1 MIPGDY
7 LGMRRRSPR
16 QPSAAQMIRDY
27 LGAVSTA
34 ATRKLPKGDRLLFV
48 GRTRAAIEARVG
60 PLASADDAD
69 AVAAALTA
77 LGDPDDLA
85 AKERERLYSA
95 RRRGAA
101 AEPPTLWKPPGKA
114 SRRAT
119 PPARPPRTGSAGPR
133 PAGGPAEARPRRS
146 RTWPYR
152 RTGPDDAAL
161 PGGPPPPAGSG
172 PPEPGRPGPVNPEP
186 EQPEPGAGRPG
197 SEVHIPPPRPPK
209 EPPGPAIRPAPPGW
223 DAHRDDAQPGTA
235 TGPAAAGRDTGRD
248 AAPPGRKPGTVGP
261 GTPRGAGW
269 LGPAGTPGPAPPTG
283 TAGPGAANGTA
294 GPGVSGRSVGPGA
307 SGPSVGPGAS
317 GRTVGPGASGPSV
330 GPGGTHGAV
339 GPAAQNGHNGTAGL
353 GTQNGA
359 APGGLNGTAAPG
371 SQAPRTAPG
380 PPATAGPDAGPDA
393 GPATQPGVAAPDST
407 KRRSIVPGMETS
419 GPADD
424 EPAGR
429 RFGPP
434 VPLAEAW
441 LLARKNPLEAV
452 AVLVLGIGGLLLPF
466 PLWLVGAVI
475 AIFSR
480 RWGKRD
486 KWLALI
492 GPPGFAVICM
502 LLLGISGGGNF
513 FHALAAASH
522 QFGLLL
528 RVGSLLSAGFLV
540 WRLRRGPQRRKTPPW
555 LRGR

>member
-1 MIPGDY
+1 
-7 LGMRRRSPR
+7 
-16 QPSAAQMIRDY
+16 MIRDY

-69 AVAAALTA
+69 LVAEALTA

-101 AEPPTLWKPPGKA
+101 AQPPALWKPPGKT

-119 PPARPPRTGSAGPR
+119 PPAKPPRSGPAEPG
-133 PAGGPAEARPRRS
+133 PAGGPAESRPRRS

-152 RTGPDDAAL
+152 RTEADDPAL
-161 PGGPPPPAGSG
+161 PGVPSAPPGVSPASAGSG
-172 PPEPGRPGPVNPEP
+172 SPASGTAEPARPGPVDPEP
-186 EQPEPGAGRPG
+186 EPEKPEPGAAGPG
-197 SEVHIPPPRPPK
+197 STHIPPPRQP
-209 EPPGPAIRPAPPGW
+209 EQPPGPAIRPAPPGW
-223 DAHRDDAQPGTA
+223 DAHRDTAQPGTA
-235 TGPAAAGRDTGRD
+235 TGPASAGRDTGRD
-248 AAPPGRKPGTVGP
+248 GVPPDRKPGTVGP
-261 GTPRGAGW
+261 GTAAGAGW
-269 LGPAGTPGPAPPTG
+269 LGPPGTAGTTGPGATAG

-294 GPGVSGRSVGPGA
+294 GPDASGRSFGLGA
-307 SGPSVGPGAS
+307 SGGSAEPGAS

-330 GPGGTHGAV
+330 GPGGNHGAV
-339 GPAAQNGHNGTAGL
+339 GPAAQNGHNGTAGPGAPN
-353 GTQNGA
+353 GTV
-359 APGGLNGTAAPG
+359 PGGLNGTAAPG
-371 SQAPRTAPG
+371 SQARRTAPG
-380 PPATAGPDAGPDA
+380 PSAADGPDA
-393 GPATQPGVAAPDST
+393 GPATKPGVVPPDGT
-407 KRRSIVPGMETS
+407 KRRSIVPGMQTS
-419 GPADD
+419 GPAED

-429 RFGPP
+429 RFGAPE
-434 VPLAEAW
+434 PLAEAW

-452 AVLVLGIGGLLLPF
+452 AVVVLGIGGLLLPF

-492 GPPGFAVICM
+492 GPPGFAAICM

-513 FHALAAASH
+513 FHALADASH

-528 RVGSLLSAGFLV
+528 RVGSLLSAGYLV
-540 WRLRRGPQRRKTPPW
+540 WRLRRGPRRRKTPPW
-555 LRGR
+555 MRGR

>member
-1 MIPGDY
+1 
-7 LGMRRRSPR
+7 
-16 QPSAAQMIRDY
+16 MIRDY

-60 PLASADDAD
+60 PLASVEDAD

-101 AEPPTLWKPPGKA
+101 AEPPALWKPPGKT
-114 SRRAT
+114 SRRGT
-119 PPARPPRTGSAGPR
+119 PPARPLSGPAEPRS
-133 PAGGPAEARPRRS
+133 AGGPGETRPRRS

-152 RTGPDDAAL
+152 RTGPDDPAL
-161 PGGPPPPAGSG
+161 PGGPPAPAGSG
-172 PPEPGRPGPVNPEP
+172 TAEPGRPGPVNPA
-186 EQPEPGAGRPG
+186 PEPGIAGPG
-197 SEVHIPPPRPPK
+197 STMRIPPPRQPE

-223 DAHRDDAQPGTA
+223 DAHRDGAQPGTA
-235 TGPAAAGRDTGRD
+235 SGPPAARPDTGRD
-248 AAPPGRKPGTVGP
+248 GAPPGRRPGTAGP
-261 GTPRGAGW
+261 GTAGGAGW
-269 LGPAGTPGPAPPTG
+269 LGPAGTAGLGTPSG
-283 TAGPGAANGTA
+283 TAGPGSPNGAA

-307 SGPSVGPGAS
+307 SGGPAGPGAS
-317 GRTVGPGASGPSV
+317 GRTVGPGASGPTAE
-330 GPGGTHGAV
+330 PGATNGAV
-339 GPAAQNGHNGTAGL
+339 GPAVQNGHNGTAGP
-353 GTQNGA
+353 GAHNGA
-359 APGGLNGTAAPG
+359 APGGLNGAAAPG
-371 SQAPRTAPG
+371 RQAGHTAPG
-380 PPATAGPDAGPDA
+380 PSATAGPGASPV
-393 GPATQPGVAAPDST
+393 TQPGVAPPDGT
-407 KRRSIVPGMETS
+407 KPRSIVPGMGAPETA
-419 GPADD
+419 GD

-466 PLWLVGAVI
+466 PLWLAGGFIAV
-475 AIFSR
+475 FSR

-492 GPPGFAVICM
+492 GPPGFAAICM
-502 LLLGISGGGNF
+502 LLLGVSGGGNF
-513 FHALAAASH
+513 FHALADASH
-522 QFGLLL
+522 QFSLLL
-528 RVGSLLSAGFLV
+528 RVGCLLSAGYLV
-540 WRLRRGPQRRKTPPW
+540 WRLQRGPRRRKTAPW
-555 LRGR
+555 QRGR

>member
-1 MIPGDY
+1 
-7 LGMRRRSPR
+7 
-16 QPSAAQMIRDY
+16 MIRDY

-48 GRTRAAIEARVG
+48 GRTRAALEAQVG

-69 AVAAALTA
+69 RVAAALTA
-77 LGDPDDLA
+77 LGDPDELA

-114 SRRAT
+114 GRRAA
-119 PPARPPRTGSAGPR
+119 PPAKPPRSGPAEPR
-133 PAGGPAEARPRRS
+133 SAGGPAEARPRRS

-152 RTGPDDAAL
+152 RTEPDDPAL
-161 PGGPPPPAGSG
+161 PGVPPSPAGSG
-172 PPEPGRPGPVNPEP
+172 TAEPGRPGPVNPEP
-186 EQPEPGAGRPG
+186 EKPEPGTGGPG
-197 SEVHIPPPRPPK
+197 SEVHIPPGRQPE

-223 DAHRDDAQPGTA
+223 DAHRDGTQPGTA
-235 TGPAAAGRDTGRD
+235 TGPASAGRDTGRD
-248 AAPPGRKPGTVGP
+248 GAPPGRKPGTVGP
-261 GTPRGAGW
+261 GTPSRPGW
-269 LGPAGTPGPAPPTG
+269 LGPAGTPGPGTPTG
-283 TAGPGAANGTA
+283 TAGPGAANGNA
-294 GPGVSGRSVGPGA
+294 GPGVSGRSVGPGT
-307 SGPSVGPGAS
+307 SGGSAGPGAS

-330 GPGGTHGAV
+330 GPGGNHGAV
-339 GPAAQNGHNGTAGL
+339 GPAVQNGHNGHNGTAGP
-353 GTQNGA
+353 GAQNGA
-359 APGGLNGTAAPG
+359 APGGLNGAAAPG
-371 SQAPRTAPG
+371 SQASRTAPG
-380 PPATAGPDAGPDA
+380 PSATAGPNA
-393 GPATQPGVAAPDST
+393 GPATQPGAAPQDGT
-407 KRRSIVPGMETS
+407 EQLSIVPGMETS

-452 AVLVLGIGGLLLPF
+452 AVVVLGIGGLLLPF
-466 PLWLVGAVI
+466 PLWLVGALI

-492 GPPGFAVICM
+492 GPPGFAVVCM

-522 QFGLLL
+522 QFSLLL
-528 RVGSLLSAGFLV
+528 RVGSLLSAGYLV

>member
-1 MIPGDY
+1 
-7 LGMRRRSPR
+7 MRRRPPR
-16 QPSAAQMIRDY
+16 QPDAAQMIRDY

-60 PLASADDAD
+60 PLASADDPD
-69 AVAAALTA
+69 LVAAALMA

-95 RRRGAA
+95 RRRGAPVQ
-101 AEPPTLWKPPGKA
+101 PPTLWKPPGKT

-119 PPARPPRTGSAGPR
+119 PPAKPPRSGPAEPR
-133 PAGGPAEARPRRS
+133 SAGGPAESRPRRS

-152 RTGPDDAAL
+152 RTGPDDPAPPGVPAA
-161 PGGPPPPAGSG
+161 PAGSG
-172 PPEPGRPGPVNPEP
+172 SPEPGTAEPGPPASGVAGAEGTGPGSS
-186 EQPEPGAGRPG
+186 EPG
-197 SEVHIPPPRPPK
+197 SSQVHIPQPRRP
-209 EPPGPAIRPAPPGW
+209 EESPGPSAGPAPAG
-223 DAHRDDAQPGTA
+223 PGTSQ
-235 TGPAAAGRDTGRD
+235 D

-261 GTPRGAGW
+261 GTAGGAGW
-269 LGPAGTPGPAPPTG
+269 LGSSGTGPPTG
-283 TAGPGAANGTA
+283 TAGPGAGNGTV
-294 GPGVSGRSVGPGA
+294 GPGVPGRSVGPGASGGTVGPGAPGRSVGPGA
-307 SGPSVGPGAS
+307 SGPSVGS
-317 GRTVGPGASGPSV
+317 GGSYGTAGPSV
-330 GPGGTHGAV
+330 
-339 GPAAQNGHNGTAGL
+339 QNGHNGAAGP
-353 GTQNGA
+353 GAENGSAPDGRNGA
-359 APGGLNGTAAPG
+359 AAPG
-371 SQAPRTAPG
+371 SQAGHTANG
-380 PPATAGPDAGPDA
+380 PPVTAGPDAGPA
-393 GPATQPGVAAPDST
+393 AQPGVAPPDGT
-407 KRRSIVPGMETS
+407 KPLSIVPGMETA

-452 AVLVLGIGGLLLPF
+452 AVVVLGIGGLLLPF
-466 PLWLVGAVI
+466 PLWLVGGLI

-502 LLLGISGGGNF
+502 LLLGVSGGGNF
-513 FHALAAASH
+513 FHALGDASH

-528 RVGSLLSAGFLV
+528 RVGSLLSAGYLV
-540 WRLRRGPQRRKTPPW
+540 WRLRRGPRRRKTPPW
-555 LRGR
+555 LRIR